1 MPPPFSQGPKSAETV
16 ALARGMG
23 AWAVRGNHDDSALSF
38 LSKLDRNVQQGE
50 SGMMMSAK
58 GGGLMSD
65 AAVEVVMFVRI
76 RKIEGGGMLGQ
87 KRFQLQNPKFLKS
100 TVASCS

>member
-58 GGGLMSD
+58 GGGLMSG
-65 AAVEVVMFVRI
+65 AAVEVLMFFWI
-76 RKIEGGGMLGQ
+76 PPPP
-87 KRFQLQNPKFLKS
+87 QNRCGRDVGSETLLIPKP
-100 TVASCS
+100 